1 LKIHILTINRAPAG
15 RNYFDATEQSLLDNV
30 SGGSA
35 ATVFLGNQDRDH
47 LSKSVLLDVECPSTA
62 DVEAMDG
69 WPVRHKS
76 TFNYIRALQRNLG
89 HDLLLVEDDILFTRN
104 LNEKLAACIK
114 AIPVSKFIL
123 SLYAPFQLSQL
134 PIEQVDPNRW
144 YGTAGMYF
152 PAGIRMRLA
161 DFMLTELRA
170 KSSRLVQDL
179 CIQRFCEATGTPLF
193 VCNPNLVQHVGRDS
207 SGTTPPES
215 FHQSPTFQL

>member
-1 LKIHILTINRAPAG
+1 MKIHILTINRAPAG

-47 LSKSVLLDVECPSTA
+47 LSKSVLLDVAVPLSEEVNA
-62 DVEAMDG
+62 IKE

-76 TFNYIRALQRNLG
+76 TFNYIRALQWHLG

-104 LNEKLAACIK
+104 LNEKLASCIK

-123 SLYAPFQLSQL
+123 SLYAPFRLSQQ
-134 PIEQVDPNRW
+134 PVEQVDPNRW
-144 YGTAGMYF
+144 YGTAGMFF
-152 PAGIRMRLA
+152 PAVIRERLG
-161 DFMLTELRA
+161 DFMAAELRE